1 VLLAIVYGAL
11 TLSVLPWA
19 STPGPR
25 NPDVVLAS
33 NVAIAFADLC
43 TALLLAWEFYRE
55 PRRYLLLLACAY
67 AFSAAMAIVHLA
79 VFPGALFETP
89 AFGTA
94 QTTSWVFLSWRLG
107 TGFLLFAAVAGA
119 RSVSMALGPT
129 GRLLA
134 LAVGLA
140 AVGAACAGL
149 ASLSA
154 NSLQVEV
161 LSGTRFTPINL
172 WLIALY
178 EAVSALTLYLIWR
191 GRGFEDRLF
200 LWLAIVVVA
209 SMTDQVLGTLSG
221 AQYTLGWN
229 IAKASAAISAFTL
242 LVLWLGTVRPSGD
255 GGPWRA
261 VATLGAALGVTA
273 AALLMRWFVTP
284 WIGLGYP
291 FATLFG
297 AVAISVWIGGW
308 LPATASATV
317 GFAFAVWLFPE
328 SSSEPHHLA
337 ATVFGAAMYA
347 VSCAFIIVLGE
358 SMGRLER
365 QLRQRAQELHI
376 ADRNKSRFLAMVSHE
391 LRNPLAPL
399 LNGIM
404 LMRMSQDPAVVSRTR
419 GMMERQVL
427 QLRRLVDDLLDVS
440 RIDQGKLQVRVEPA
454 RLDEIVHNALETI
467 APAIEEKAHALSVSL
482 PSAPVT
488 VLADPARL
496 AQVVANLVHNAAKFT
511 PPGGRIDVGASAADG
526 MAVITV
532 ADNGAGFDPADAER
546 IFGMFVQ
553 VGDGQ
558 GSTQG
563 LGLGL
568 TLVRS
573 LMTLQGGTVEA
584 RSEGRGKGA
593 TFTCRIPAV
602 EMPQPVERPVVA
614 PPVLHEA

>member
-1 VLLAIVYGAL
+1 
-11 TLSVLPWA
+11 
-19 STPGPR
+19 
-25 NPDVVLAS
+25 
-33 NVAIAFADLC
+33 
-43 TALLLAWEFYRE
+43 
-55 PRRYLLLLACAY
+55 
-67 AFSAAMAIVHLA
+67 
-79 VFPGALFETP
+79 
-89 AFGTA
+89 
-94 QTTSWVFLSWRLG
+94 
-107 TGFLLFAAVAGA
+107 
-119 RSVSMALGPT
+119 
-129 GRLLA
+129 
-134 LAVGLA
+134 
-140 AVGAACAGL
+140 
-149 ASLSA
+149 
-154 NSLQVEV
+154 
-161 LSGTRFTPINL
+161 
-172 WLIALY
+172 
-178 EAVSALTLYLIWR
+178 
-191 GRGFEDRLF
+191 
-200 LWLAIVVVA
+200 
-209 SMTDQVLGTLSG
+209 
-221 AQYTLGWN
+221 
-229 IAKASAAISAFTL
+229 
-242 LVLWLGTVRPSGD
+242 
-255 GGPWRA
+255 
-261 VATLGAALGVTA
+261 
-273 AALLMRWFVTP
+273 
-284 WIGLGYP
+284 
-291 FATLFG
+291 
-297 AVAISVWIGGW
+297 
-308 LPATASATV
+308 
-317 GFAFAVWLFPE
+317 VWLFPE